1 MSDDTADSINIES
14 VIIEVKDDKLSSEI
28 ANGVSDIDIF
38 EHLDKPYLTAMLAYT
53 DRDNI
58 VSRFD
63 ISGGE
68 KIRIT
73 LKSNRD
79 NTISVS
85 KTFFIDKVVLSDKST
100 DISEMYV
107 FHLIEDIGYLSTLH
121 NLNRSYSGKPSEI
134 IERISKEYFD
144 KNINQVS
151 KDFQSMKVIVPNL
164 TPVDTMCWIKNRAS
178 TSDGYPYYLYS
189 TLVGKDIQ
197 LRDLK
202 SLMSAAP
209 VNAVDHPYT
218 FSESEFSMTKNPPE
232 RRERFIV
239 RYQSKGTENLF
250 KLIREGLVGSDY
262 RYINVTKNK
271 VDQFTF
277 NLDEEVIKPLKKDNI
292 INKGTPL
299 FDNDRYAETTADIKS
314 RRISQIGGTS
324 AHPNDIKSYSESEGV
339 AQYRLNIINR
349 AMTHMLTKSKID
361 FVLEGI
367 EFLDGDENSTLG
379 RKISL
384 RFLRNKLDENAEG
397 VYDTKKSGD
406 FLIFACKH
414 SISRSSYFVTMSG
427 VKLSN
432 GEVI

>member
-1 MSDDTADSINIES
+1 MLGINLR
-14 VIIEVKDDKLSSEI
+14 V
-28 ANGVSDIDIF
+28 
-38 EHLDKPYLTAMLAYT
+38 P
-53 DRDNI
+53 
-58 VSRFD
+58 
-63 ISGGE
+63 
-68 KIRIT
+68 
-73 LKSNRD
+73 
-79 NTISVS
+79 
-85 KTFFIDKVVLSDKST
+85 KT
-100 DISEMYV
+100 
-107 FHLIEDIGYLSTLH
+107 
-121 NLNRSYSGKPSEI
+121 
-134 IERISKEYFD
+134 
-144 KNINQVS
+144 
-151 KDFQSMKVIVPNL
+151 
-164 TPVDTMCWIKNRAS
+164 
-178 TSDGYPYYLYS
+178 
-189 TLVGKDIQ
+189 
-197 LRDLK
+197 
-202 SLMSAAP
+202 
-209 VNAVDHPYT
+209 
-218 FSESEFSMTKNPPE
+218 
-232 RRERFIV
+232 
-239 RYQSKGTENLF
+239 LF
-250 KLIREGLVGSDY
+250 KLIRDGLVGSDY

-277 NLDEEVIKPLKKDNI
+277 NVDEEVIKPLKKDNI

-324 AHPNDIKSYSESEGV
+324 AHPNHKSYSESEGV